1 MKFLSAQWLLL
12 LLAVLALVGLYL
24 VLQLRRKAYAARFT
38 NVDLLGRIAPKRPGW
53 RRHVAF
59 ALMICALGTLTM
71 AMAEPATQV
80 KVARDRATVC
90 MALDVSLSM
99 KATDIKP
106 SRFEAMKASA
116 TAFVGKLPRGINLGI
131 VSFAGSASVVQPPT
145 TDRNSVKNAISNLQ
159 LDQATA
165 TGEAIFTCLQAIQ
178 NFETSTKSDD
188 GKPAPARIVLLSD
201 GYQTVGRTPETAVL
215 AAKKA
220 KIPISTIAFGT
231 EGATVDVDGETIPVP
246 VDTDK
251 LKYIAEQTGGSY
263 FSAETASEIE
273 KVYSDI
279 GSQIGYTYEFRAITP
294 RFIGAGLIL
303 AFAAAAAALL
313 WTNRLL

>member
-1 MKFLSAQWLLL
+1 MKFLSASWLLL

-24 VLQLRRKAYAARFT
+24 LLQFRRKTYAARFT
-38 NVDLLGRIAPKRPGW
+38 NVELLGKIVPRRPGW

-59 ALMICALGTLTM
+59 ALMICALGTLTL
-71 AMAEPATQV
+71 AMAEPATEV
-80 KVARDRATVC
+80 KVPRDRATVC

-106 SRFEAMKASA
+106 SRFEAMQKSA
-116 TAFVGKLPRGINLGI
+116 TEFVGKLPQGINLGI

-145 TDRNSVKNAISNLQ
+145 TDRNAVKNAINNLQ

-178 NFETSTKSDD
+178 NFESNTKTDD

-201 GYQTVGRTPETAVL
+201 GYQTVGRTPEVAVE

-231 EGATVDVDGETIPVP
+231 EGATVDVEGETIPVP
-246 VDTDK
+246 VDTEK
-251 LKYIAEQTGGSY
+251 LKWIADQTGGTS
-263 FSAETASEIE
+263 FSAESAGEIE
-273 KVYSDI
+273 KVYKDI
-279 GSQIGYTYEFRAITP
+279 GSQIGYTYEFKAITP

>member
-1 MKFLSAQWLLL
+1 MKFLSASWLLL
-12 LLAVLALVGLYL
+12 LLAVLALIGLYL
-24 VLQLRRKAYAARFT
+24 LLQFRRKTYAARFT
-38 NVDLLGRIAPKRPGW
+38 NVELLGKIAPKRPGW

-59 ALMICALGTLTM
+59 ALMICALGTLTL
-71 AMAEPATQV
+71 AMAEPATEV
-80 KVARDRATVC
+80 KVPRDRATVC

-106 SRFEAMKASA
+106 SRFEAMQKSA
-116 TAFVGKLPRGINLGI
+116 TDFVGKLPQGINLGI

-145 TDRNSVKNAISNLQ
+145 TDRNAVKNAINNLQ
-159 LDQATA
+159 LEQATA

-178 NFETSTKSDD
+178 NFESNTKTDD

-201 GYQTVGRTPETAVL
+201 GYQTVGRTPEVAVE

-231 EGATVDVDGETIPVP
+231 EGATVDVEGETIPVP
-246 VDTDK
+246 VDKDK
-251 LKYIAEQTGGSY
+251 LKWIADQTGGTS
-263 FSAETASEIE
+263 FSAESAGEIE
-273 KVYSDI
+273 KVYKDI
-279 GSQIGYTYEFRAITP
+279 GSQIGYTYEFKAITP